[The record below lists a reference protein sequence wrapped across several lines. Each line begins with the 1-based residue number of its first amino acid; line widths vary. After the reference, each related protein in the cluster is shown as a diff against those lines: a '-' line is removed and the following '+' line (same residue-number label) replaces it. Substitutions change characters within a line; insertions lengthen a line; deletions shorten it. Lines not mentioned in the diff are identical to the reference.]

1 MPFIQSDNVVEQLAT
16 TTADPALGN
25 TILPGTSKRG
35 LDARDLHES
44 NGRKH
49 F

>member
-25 TILPGTSKRG
+25 AILPGTSKRG